1 MGGGQIRFTEFVLDQ
16 QVAELRRNSKIVA
29 VEPQVFDL
37 IVYLAENP
45 GKIVSRDDLIAN
57 VWQGRIV
64 SDAAISTRI
73 NAARKALGD
82 DGTRQAVIKTIQRR
96 GFRFLPEVEISS
108 EPVGEEPVGKD
119 GAGTSASWADIT
131 DIRYCQAEDGVSLAY
146 AAVGNGP
153 PLVKAANFLTHLEI
167 ESKSPV
173 WRHWFKALAARHR
186 YIRYDVRGNGLSDW
200 QVPDIS
206 FDTFVTDLKAIVD
219 ELALD
224 RFSLIGLSQGAAVA
238 IEFAVRYPERV
249 SCLILVGG
257 YPAGWNRLGNEEF
270 SSKRNAMLELIRTGW
285 GADNPAFRQAYTSL
299 FVPDGT
305 PEQHS
310 WFNELQKV
318 TATPENAYRIML
330 AGADIDIRDSLSK
343 VSQPTLVAHC
353 RADAVVPFE
362 AGRQLAAHIPNAQ
375 FLPLDGNN
383 HIVLESDACWPE
395 FLDTVNRFLAENGS

>member
-16 QVAELRRNSKIVA
+16 QVAELRRNSETVA

-57 VWQGRIV
+57 VWRGRIV

-82 DGTRQAVIKTIQRR
+82 DGTRQAIIKTIQRR
-96 GFRFLPEVEISS
+96 GFRFLPEVEISG
-108 EPVGEEPVGKD
+108 EPVGEEPASKD
-119 GAGTSASWADIT
+119 GAGTSASWATIP

-146 AAVGNGP
+146 ASIGDGP
-153 PLVKAANFLTHLEI
+153 PLVKAPSFLSHLEF

-173 WRHWFKALAARHR
+173 WRHWIKALSARRR

-200 QVPDIS
+200 QVQDIS
-206 FDTFVTDLKAIVD
+206 FETFVSDLKTIVD
-219 ELALD
+219 ELGLE
-224 RFSLIGLSQGAAVA
+224 RFPLFGLSQGAAVA
-238 IEFAVRYPERV
+238 IEFATRYPQRV
-249 SCLILVGG
+249 SCLILAGG
-257 YPAGWNRLGNEEF
+257 YAAGWNRLGDEAF
-270 SSKRNAMLELIRTGW
+270 AARRNAMLELIRIGW
-285 GADNPAFRQAYTSL
+285 GADNPAFRQTYTSL

-305 PEQHS
+305 PEQHD

-318 TATPENAYRIML
+318 TATPKNAFRIMQ
-330 AGADIDIRDSLSK
+330 AVADLDVRDKLPK
-343 VSQPTLVAHC
+343 VSQPTLVVHC
-353 RADAVVPFE
+353 RGDAVVPFE
-362 AGRQLAAHIPNAQ
+362 AGRQLAAHIPGAQ

-383 HIVLESDACWPE
+383 HILLESDACWPQ
-395 FLDTVNRFLAENGS
+395 FLGALDRFLSENDS